1 MPQAK
6 IDTRGFEILELKKA
20 AGRAAQIAALK
31 DYYQVY
37 FSIFT
42 HKVHIVRRK
51 ETPDPDW
58 ILCEDWTPF
67 PMGQQA
73 IADAISDKLE
83 KLQNSYANTSGLQK
97 LIDET

>member
-6 IDTRGFEILELKKA
+6 VDTSGFEILDLKKA

-37 FSIFT
+37 YSLFT

-51 ETPDPDW
+51 EEPDPDW
-58 ILCEDWTPF
+58 ILCEDWTPYA
-67 PMGQQA
+67 MSQQA
-73 IADAISDKLE
+73 IADVIADKMLKLKERARYEDAI
-83 KLQNSYANTSGLQK
+83 QK
-97 LIDET
+97 LID